1 MRRAPYPSAAQA
13 ALVADPATRQTDRV
27 VASAIS
33 DRHLAEFDEGT
44 IDTILGEDVEFTGEL
59 SFERSL
65 IIKGDL
71 NGKITVS
78 GTLYV
83 DEHATVSARVEVER
97 LRCKGRVD
105 GDVIAR
111 RGVELYSTANVTGDV
126 ATPVLVMESGSKLNG
141 RCVMGGDQRSSDQG
155 SGGQGSGNGDA
166 KLPAGAT

>member
-1 MRRAPYPSAAQA
+1 MA
-13 ALVADPATRQTDRV
+13 
-27 VASAIS
+27 
-33 DRHLAEFDEGT
+33 DRHLAEFDEST

-65 IIKGDL
+65 IVKGDL

-126 ATPVLVMESGSKLNG
+126 ATPELVMEGGSKLNG
-141 RCVMGGDQRSSDQG
+141 RCVMGGAPG
-155 SGGQGSGNGDA
+155 SGAGDA
-166 KLPAGAT
+166 ARPAEAT

>member
-1 MRRAPYPSAAQA
+1 MRRAPCPSGAKA
-13 ALVADPATRQTDRV
+13 ALVADPATRQTDQ

-65 IIKGDL
+65 IVKGDL

-126 ATPVLVMESGSKLNG
+126 ATPELVMESGSKLNG